1 VIKKPMEKIT
11 NTPLSE
17 KEKLIQAV
25 YAEKKGRESFGENP
39 FTCYVNID
47 SPEPDLSQITATL
60 LDELRSR
67 PREAFLWTKA
77 WDKSIVGLNPKE
89 TPGCHL
95 LDGTDVRGKLYV
107 PVMTTAPVA
116 VEQMVRL
123 LPEGDLAVLG
133 INAEAVT
140 IDAFLICHLHLV
152 NELIW
157 DITIAESGE
166 GRPSASHYKQAV
178 ESVAERGFVT
188 MLMTEE
194 EILETKLR
202 NPQTSLRI
210 YGSMVNK
217 YVPKIM
223 GAVIKYK

>member
-1 VIKKPMEKIT
+1 VIKKPMEKT
-11 NTPLSE
+11 PNTPLFE

-25 YAEKKGRESFGENP
+25 YAEKKGRETYGENP

-60 LDELRSR
+60 LDELSSR

-77 WDKSIVGLNPKE
+77 WDKSVVGLNPKE
-89 TPGCHL
+89 TLGCHL
-95 LDGTDVRGKLYV
+95 MEGVDTRGKLYV
-107 PVMTTAPVA
+107 PVMTTAAAA
-116 VEQMVRL
+116 VEQMVSL

-133 INAEAVT
+133 INTEVFT
-140 IDAFLICHLHLV
+140 VDAFLICYLHLI

-157 DITIAESGE
+157 DITIADSGG
-166 GRPSASHYKQAV
+166 GRPSVSHYKQAV

-188 MLMTEE
+188 VFMTED

-223 GAVIKYK
+223 GAVIK